1 MKKIYGAGAL
11 VAVAFVA
18 SIAASPYLALQGMKA
33 AVQNKDA
40 DALSDYVDF
49 PALRENVKGQLLAHM
64 SGEMDSPEMKANPFA
79 NMGMA
84 LGIAMVGTMVDKL
97 VSPAGVI
104 ALLRGN
110 DARAAGKTIDEYD
123 HTTETAPDYVLN
135 YKGWS
140 RVTVHL
146 RGENQAGVMT
156 MKRDG
161 LWGWKMTAFDLPDRL
176 GRR

>member
-1 MKKIYGAGAL
+1 MKKIVFAGAL
-11 VAVAFVA
+11 AAVALVTSVAV
-18 SIAASPYLALQGMKA
+18 SPYVALHGMKT
-33 AVQNKDA
+33 AVQEKDA

-64 SGEMDSPEMKANPFA
+64 SNEMDSPEMKSNPFA
-79 NMGMA
+79 NMGKA
-84 LGIAMVGTMVDKL
+84 LGMAMVGTMVDKL
-97 VSPAGVI
+97 VSPAGVV

-110 DARAAGKTIDEYD
+110 DARATGKTIDEYD
-123 HTTETAPDYVLN
+123 HTTEKAPDYTLN

-140 RVTVHL
+140 RVTVRL
-146 RGENQAGVMT
+146 RGGSQAGVMT

-161 LWGWKMTAFDLPDRL
+161 LWGWKMTAFDLPDGL